1 MSADLMEALLAGRRD
16 EAAALGRTA
25 VPAGWPDEHDARF
38 LRLRAGQL
46 RKDPARA
53 EWPVY
58 AVALRKRGRP
68 MVGHAGFH
76 GPPGTSASQKPDAV
90 EIGYT
95 IFEPYRGNGYA
106 TEAALALID
115 WARSERGIEIVIA
128 SVSPTNVA
136 SLAIVRRLGFVQ
148 TGTQWDDEDGEE
160 LIFELRP
167 RGATE
172 TARQDNSA
180 N

>member
-1 MSADLMEALLAGRRD
+1 M
-16 EAAALGRTA
+16 
-25 VPAGWPDEHDARF
+25 
-38 LRLRAGQL
+38 
-46 RKDPARA
+46 
-53 EWPVY
+53 Y